1 MEIEKLKKGNE
12 LSQKINELNDAL
24 NCFEWWE
31 FDEDAPKV
39 STNPRLII
47 EFDGA
52 DGREQAKVPMN
63 LSEFLTDLLKNT
75 IKSELEKAQSEF
87 DKL

>member
-12 LSQKINELNDAL
+12 LNRKINELNSAL
-24 NCFEWWE
+24 GCFE
-31 FDEDAPKV
+31 FQYDETTPKV
-39 STNPRLII
+39 STNPQLII
-47 EFDGA
+47 EFDGG
-52 DGREQAKVPMN
+52 DGREQLKIPMV